1 MIRIASVAL
10 PKSPTNLAQ
19 GDEVPQ
25 IITRITRQR
34 PSEILHLLQND
45 FCNTIERK
53 PEMGNYAANWRDPEA
68 TLHPFNQPRALA
80 MRFSSAPLVPRWP
93 LVISFYATRFMP
105 GGCHVPSP
113 GGKIEGA

>member
-1 MIRIASVAL
+1 MIRIVSVAL

-45 FCNTIERK
+45 FCNTIGPK
-53 PEMGNYAANWRDPEA
+53 ADVGSGPLKSASDALLIRDSDTFWA
-68 TLHPFNQPRALA
+68 R
-80 MRFSSAPLVPRWP
+80 S
-93 LVISFYATRFMP
+93 
-105 GGCHVPSP
+105 
-113 GGKIEGA
+113 

>member
-1 MIRIASVAL
+1 MIRIVSVAL

-45 FCNTIERK
+45 FCNTIGTNRTWCDDRLESAF
-53 PEMGNYAANWRDPEA
+53 G
-68 TLHPFNQPRALA
+68 RAEVGF
-80 MRFSSAPLVPRWP
+80 RGSQVR
-93 LVISFYATRFMP
+93 
-105 GGCHVPSP
+105 
-113 GGKIEGA
+113 

>member
-1 MIRIASVAL
+1 MIRIVSVAL

-45 FCNTIERK
+45 FCNTIGTFRTC
-53 PEMGNYAANWRDPEA
+53 RDVRLESASSGRAEVEFQDHQVAFDPQQ
-68 TLHPFNQPRALA
+68 TSLGPQPK
-80 MRFSSAPLVPRWP
+80 SA
-93 LVISFYATRFMP
+93 
-105 GGCHVPSP
+105 
-113 GGKIEGA
+113 

>member
-1 MIRIASVAL
+1 MIRLVSVAL

-45 FCNTIERK
+45 FCNTI
-53 PEMGNYAANWRDPEA
+53 G
-68 TLHPFNQPRALA
+68 Q
-80 MRFSSAPLVPRWP
+80 
-93 LVISFYATRFMP
+93 
-105 GGCHVPSP
+105 
-113 GGKIEGA
+113 